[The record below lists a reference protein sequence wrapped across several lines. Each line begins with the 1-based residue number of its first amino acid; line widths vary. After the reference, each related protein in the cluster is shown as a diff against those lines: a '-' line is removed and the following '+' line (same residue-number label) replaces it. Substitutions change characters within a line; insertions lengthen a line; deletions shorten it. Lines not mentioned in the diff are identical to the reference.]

1 VTPAKKPAS
10 ALATGAGSRGLADR
24 QHFSI
29 NDDLGQRRA
38 RREVDALLAEL
49 RCLVEAHDA
58 GLIELDQFA
67 CTADVV
73 TARLADIALLGVI
86 S

>member
-1 VTPAKKPAS
+1 MTPAKKAAPAMT
-10 ALATGAGSRGLADR
+10 TGAASRGLADR
-24 QHFSI
+24 RHFSI
-29 NDDLGQRRA
+29 NDDLGQPRA
-38 RREVDALLAEL
+38 RREAAALLAEL